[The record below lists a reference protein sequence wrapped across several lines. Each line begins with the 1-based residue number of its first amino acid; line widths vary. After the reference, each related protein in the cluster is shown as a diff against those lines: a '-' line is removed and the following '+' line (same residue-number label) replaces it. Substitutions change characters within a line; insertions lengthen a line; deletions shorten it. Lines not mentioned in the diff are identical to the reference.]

1 MGRKSPDPTDLY
13 VGQRVRMR
21 RLELHMTQ
29 TGLANALKVTFQQV
43 QKYEKGSNRTSASKL
58 QQIAHVLKVPPS
70 YFFDG
75 GPLSKANGNIVSAA
89 NNGMTAATAF
99 LATTDGA
106 KVAQWLPRMQPKDR
120 RAIVA
125 LIETLAT

>member
-1 MGRKSPDPTDLY
+1 MSKSPDPTDLY

-29 TGLANALKVTFQQV
+29 TELANALKVTFQQV

-75 GPLSKANGNIVSAA
+75 GPLSKANGNGSQH
-89 NNGMTAATAF
+89 GLTAATAF

-106 KVAQWLPRMQPKDR
+106 KVAQWLPRMKPKDR